1 MTRAHS
7 RCCCVWRRSLTT
19 AAHFEFSSLSTSLCD
34 FGGCAVQIL
43 AEGIDFVFRE
53 IRVSP
58 LGACV
63 GGGGS
68 SNSGSNSSGSASEP
82 VMHYVREKVTWD
94 EANENVRFTLYED
107 PHKEGYIENQIS
119 LDASGAV
126 CLTVSCH
133 WTFTPRP
140 ELTAQCLEQWTSK
153 LRAALDAGCAK
164 TVRVVEEE
172 AKALLLERRRR
183 HSLSQVAEQADT
195 QRFMQ
200 QLALKEKSASA
211 AAAVSPAPA
220 TAPSSS
226 PVPPTSPTSRTKH
239 IAVAAKPADV

>member
-1 MTRAHS
+1 M
-7 RCCCVWRRSLTT
+7 
-19 AAHFEFSSLSTSLCD
+19 
-34 FGGCAVQIL
+34 
-43 AEGIDFVFRE
+43 FRE

-58 LGACV
+58 LGAC
-63 GGGGS
+63 GGGS
-68 SNSGSNSSGSASEP
+68 AGGAAGSEP
-82 VMHYVREKVTWD
+82 VMHFVREKVTWD

-140 ELTAQCLEQWTSK
+140 ELTAQCLELWTSK

-172 AKALLLERRRR
+172 AKALLQERRRR

-220 TAPSSS
+220 TAPSAS
-226 PVPPTSPTSRTKH
+226 PVPTSPTSRTKH
-239 IAVAAKPADV
+239 IAVAAKPADN